1 MSAEENKEIARR
13 FIEEAFNKGNLAVVP
28 EVIAPEY
35 VHHTL
40 FGEVKGPDGFKQV
53 VTTMRNAFPDLK
65 DTIDSMVAEGN
76 MVAFILRV
84 QGTFKGE
91 FLGMSPTGK
100 QLDIT
105 EAVFIRFAGGKV
117 VEGWTYSG
125 SSTIFQ
131 QLGVSPPA
139 G

>member
-1 MSAEENKEIARR
+1 MSVEENKAVVRR
-13 FIEEAFNKGNLAVVP
+13 YIEEAFNKGNLAVVP
-28 EVIAPEY
+28 EIIAPEY

-40 FGEVKGPDGFKQV
+40 FGEVKGADGFKQV

-65 DTIDSMVAEGN
+65 DTIDIMVAEGN
-76 MVAFILRV
+76 VVAFSLRA

-100 QLDIT
+100 QYNIT
-105 EAVFIRFAGGKV
+105 EAVFIRFAGGKA
-117 VEGWTYSG
+117 VEAWTYVDSLEWYR
-125 SSTIFQ
+125 
-131 QLGVSPPA
+131 QLGVSPP